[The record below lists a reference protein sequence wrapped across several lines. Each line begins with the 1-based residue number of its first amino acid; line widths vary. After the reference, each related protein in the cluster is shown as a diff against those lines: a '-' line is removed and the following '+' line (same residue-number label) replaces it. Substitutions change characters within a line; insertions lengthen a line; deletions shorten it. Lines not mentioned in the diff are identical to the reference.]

1 MRLTIH
7 LPAVAAAALGA
18 CTETTRPS
26 DAPVPS
32 LATSWQL
39 VSTIAFTSTRDDPL
53 ANPLLAAEIYLMDGG
68 GGNPRRITAN
78 ADGDGFPTLSPDGK
92 KIAFESNRLRVAGE
106 PLNTSD
112 LFLMNADGTEQEW
125 LIRGASA
132 NWSPDGKH
140 VVFHRSASGTALPIK
155 PDPGAATFD
164 SDIFMMNVDDALIS
178 AASPTNLTNSPGAID
193 DDPDWSP
200 DGNRIVF
207 TSHDATDNHLNSVTA
222 EIYVIDVSGSGG
234 PPVQLT
240 DNLEEE
246 RAAAWS
252 PDGTR
257 ISFMCRRGGSD
268 FEICV
273 MNADGTGQVQL
284 TNNAVFDGSGSWSVD
299 GQQIVFSR
307 AVGGGRQQLFRINVD
322 GTGEV
327 QLTNTSVGTNVGAR
341 WGLLRVRVTDQP

>member
-1 MRLTIH
+1 MENGYIEKWRFAVSRATSIVGASCTPVPLRSGLTRSGIATTTVLRGTH
-7 LPAVAAAALGA
+7 ENDYSLSSGWHPGFGA
-18 CTETTRPS
+18 CTEATRPS
-26 DAPVPS
+26 ERPVPS
-32 LATSWQL
+32 LQATWQL
-39 VSTIAFTSTRDDPL
+39 VSTIAFTSTRDDPS
-53 ANPLLAAEIYLMDGG
+53 ANPLLAAEVYLVDGD

-78 ADGDGFPTLSPDGK
+78 ADGDGFPT
-92 KIAFESNRLRVAGE
+92 
-106 PLNTSD
+106 SD
-112 LFLMNADGTEQEW
+112 LLLMNADGTEQQW
-125 LIRGASA
+125 LVRGASA

-222 EIYVIDVSGSGG
+222 EIYVIDLSESGG

-257 ISFMCRRGGSD
+257 ISFMCRRGGPD

-273 MNADGTGQVQL
+273 MNADGTGQVQ
-284 TNNAVFDGSGSWSVD
+284 
-299 GQQIVFSR
+299 
-307 AVGGGRQQLFRINVD
+307 
-322 GTGEV
+322 
-327 QLTNTSVGTNVGAR
+327 
-341 WGLLRVRVTDQP
+341 

>member
-1 MRLTIH
+1 MRTITH
-7 LPAVAAAALGA
+7 FLAVGIPALGA

-26 DAPVPS
+26 ERPVPS
-32 LATSWQL
+32 LQTTWQL
-39 VSTIAFTSTRDDPL
+39 VSTIAFTSTRDDPS
-53 ANPLLAAEIYLMDGG
+53 ANPLLAAEVYLVDGD

-78 ADGDGFPTLSPDGK
+78 ADGDGFPALSPDGK
-92 KIAFESNRLRVAGE
+92 KIVFESNRFRVAGE

-112 LFLMNADGTEQEW
+112 LFLMNADGTEQQW
-125 LIRGASA
+125 LVRGASA

-222 EIYVIDVSGSGG
+222 EIYVIDLSESGG

-257 ISFMCRRGGSD
+257 ISFMCRRGGPD

-273 MNADGTGQVQL
+273 MNADGTGQVQ
-284 TNNAVFDGSGSWSVD
+284 
-299 GQQIVFSR
+299 
-307 AVGGGRQQLFRINVD
+307 
-322 GTGEV
+322 
-327 QLTNTSVGTNVGAR
+327 
-341 WGLLRVRVTDQP
+341 